1 MLMKA
6 WKECYITN
14 HTIKLAKKRG
24 KEVTVPEKPDPD
36 MPEHLIPEHSDWK
49 IPIVEVFNLLII
61 LEVKFQTYLNS
72 DAFKNMEIKPPMPC
86 APRPPPPMPKQEERE
101 LTPEELKEIDEKEE
115 LELIEKTEELGD
127 PMAPMP

>member
-1 MLMKA
+1 MQAL
-6 WKECYITN
+6 KEGYIFN

-72 DAFKNMEIKPPMPC
+72 DAFKNMEIKPPN
-86 APRPPPPMPKQEERE
+86 PPPPMPEQKDRE
-101 LTPEELKEIDEKEE
+101 LTPEECKDENE
-115 LELIEKTEELGD
+115 LEIIENEELGD